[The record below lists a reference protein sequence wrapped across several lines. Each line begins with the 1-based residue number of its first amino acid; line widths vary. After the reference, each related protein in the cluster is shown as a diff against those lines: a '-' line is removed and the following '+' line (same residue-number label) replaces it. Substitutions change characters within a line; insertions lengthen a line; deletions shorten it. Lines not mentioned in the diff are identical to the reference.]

1 MTSGSTSSCNTPG
14 RGEAEVGDWAGRR
27 VLVTGAGGFI
37 GSHLCEAL
45 VRAGARVRALLRYT
59 SRQDLGDLDLLA
71 PEAGDAI
78 EVVRGDLR
86 DAASVRRAVANCEV
100 VFHLGALISVPYSF
114 TSPGEFAATNALGT
128 LHVLEAAREAGMLR
142 IVHTSTSEVYGTAR
156 YVPIDE
162 GHPLQAQSP
171 YAASKIAGDKMAEAF
186 HLTYDLPVVTV
197 RPFNT
202 YGPRQS
208 ARAILPAIISQALAW
223 GSVRLGSLEPKRD
236 LTFVT
241 DTVEGFL
248 RAADVPQ
255 AVGELINLGAGQTW
269 SIGDLVERI
278 GGILGKSLQVIRD
291 AERVRPG
298 RSEVMVLQS
307 DTGKAKRLLDWS
319 PSVPIDTGLG
329 LTIEWIRQHQA
340 RYPLERYHV

>member
-1 MTSGSTSSCNTPG
+1 MTWDGK
-14 RGEAEVGDWAGRR
+14 R

-37 GSHLCEAL
+37 GSHLCQAL
-45 VRAGARVRALLRYT
+45 VQAGATVRAFLRYT
-59 SRQDLGDLDLLA
+59 SRQDLGNLDLL
-71 PEAGDAI
+71 PPDMGDTL

-86 DAASVRRAVANCEV
+86 DAASVRRAVAECEV

-128 LHVLEAAREAGMLR
+128 LHVLDAARETGVLR

-186 HLTYDLPVVTV
+186 HLTYDLPVVTL
-197 RPFNT
+197 RPFNA

-208 ARAILPAIISQALAW
+208 ARAIIPTIISQALAG

-248 RAADVPQ
+248 RAADAPP

-278 GGILGKSLQVIRD
+278 GSILGKSLHVIRD
-291 AERVRPG
+291 EERLRPG

-319 PSVPIDTGLG
+319 PNVSIDAGLG
-329 LTIEWIRQHQA
+329 MTIEWIRQHQD
-340 RYPLERYHV
+340 RYPVGRYHV